1 MIEKKLPL
9 VARADSSICLLMTC
23 NKYLFAR
30 AVIAVT
36 LPKDLDQSAELGF
49 KLWWKAAR
57 SAVVS
62 TFNHFTWVLLYCIV
76 SVRVNICPTTT
87 GLMGDE
93 WIEGWFLTSIKY
105 WWSLLKESRA
115 WLMINCYWLQ
125 CTICNDGTMTV
136 SAQNP
141 ACSLLYKPVKVKTQP
156 ETAWF
161 NQRQH

>member
-1 MIEKKLPL
+1 MNRAQPTEFRSIKWEGRQADGLLCSFVVRLCRCPQPLERNRWTGKWRKKNSVLNLRWLKKKLPL
-9 VARADSSICLLMTC
+9 VARADSSICLLMMC
-23 NKYLFAR
+23 NQYSFAR

-62 TFNHFTWVLLYCIV
+62 TFSHFTLVLLYCIV

-93 WIEGWFLTSIKY
+93 WIEGWFLTSIK
-105 WWSLLKESRA
+105 
-115 WLMINCYWLQ
+115 
-125 CTICNDGTMTV
+125 
-136 SAQNP
+136 
-141 ACSLLYKPVKVKTQP
+141 
-156 ETAWF
+156 
-161 NQRQH
+161 